1 MKSVILYKEK
11 EILKM
16 KKKLAIISLML
27 ILVVTSLITT
37 VNASSFSA
45 SFSTPRTTV
54 AESNE
59 FVVTIKISNLD
70 VGTNGINIFEGV
82 LTYSTQVFETL
93 SDDSIDGN
101 NGWQPSYNKE
111 NGKLMLYN
119 PGFIKEDS
127 DVAQI
132 TFKTKSG
139 VTGKSGDIKLNNIK
153 ATNTEESIEANDIST
168 KITIGNA
175 PTGNEI
181 GNQSGQPTNTN
192 KPANQ
197 IIQRN
202 TVNNNTSGNIVRNT
216 LANNTNK
223 NKTNTNTTLYEEDI
237 PYTGASDNIMRA
249 IFVVLVIAGISYF
262 KYESIK
268 EK

>member
-1 MKSVILYKEK
+1 
-11 EILKM
+11 M

-27 ILVVTSLITT
+27 ILVVTSLVTT
-37 VNASSFSA
+37 VSASSFSA
-45 SFSTPRTTV
+45 SFSTPKTTV

-82 LTYSTQVFETL
+82 LTYSPQVFETL

-127 DVAQI
+127 DVVQI

-139 VTGKSGDIKLNNIK
+139 VTGKSGEIKLNDIK
-153 ATNTEESIEANDIST
+153 ATNTEESISAAPIST

-175 PTGNEI
+175 PSGNEI

-192 KPANQ
+192 RPANQ
-197 IIQRN
+197 IVPRNN
-202 TVNNNTSGNIVRNT
+202 TVKNNTSGNIVRN
-216 LANNTNK
+216 NTVNT
-223 NKTNTNTTLYEEDI
+223 NKTNTNTTSYEEDI